1 MPVGSSEEE
10 TPASSLAG
18 ICDKKFSPEMPAQK
32 QAALV
37 AMMRHTSLYFSRS
50 ALPPPTPGYEYP
62 RPTRLPPKSHQEGTY
77 LSLMRDPA
85 RNYREVPFP
94 MEPRVPPPRS
104 TGGCGRVVDG
114 CELAEQEREMV
125 LKAKQGLPSE
135 EIRNR
140 DWLDRRERLR
150 EMKLHQETRLLRR

>member
-1 MPVGSSEEE
+1 
-10 TPASSLAG
+10 
-18 ICDKKFSPEMPAQK
+18 
-32 QAALV
+32 
-37 AMMRHTSLYFSRS
+37 
-50 ALPPPTPGYEYP
+50 
-62 RPTRLPPKSHQEGTY
+62 
-77 LSLMRDPA
+77 
-85 RNYREVPFP
+85 
-94 MEPRVPPPRS
+94 
-104 TGGCGRVVDG
+104 VVDG